1 MFLHNDLQLII
12 QKQMSYDTSTSRH
25 TSRAQTKEAR
35 VKFTDREKG
44 VMISPIQKIFHHII
58 LNLQH
63 QYNKKNQTLKIFHFK
78 MFLSRRIGNIVA
90 YNLTKHTK

>member
-58 LNLQH
+58 LNFTASIQ
-63 QYNKKNQTLKIFHFK
+63 QKEPNFK
-78 MFLSRRIGNIVA
+78 DVSL
-90 YNLTKHTK
+90 